1 MCVWVSALPQVLG
14 AHVALDA
21 DAGAQDLATAGPQA
35 LEHQLGRVLGTNTVS
50 LSPLP
55 GVTRA
60 RCHPCPVLPIPAV
73 TWCHPGHCHY
83 CSVSPVRCV
92 TRAQHHPC
100 PVSLVPAVTR
110 AQCHPRLV
118 SLVPAVT
125 RAQCHS
131 FPVSPLPGATQDTVP
146 VSVPVTVTHLPP
158 ARRRLPRRRGL
169 GVGIEAVVGQRGRGG
184 TARAVRRGRGD
195 TAGTVRG
202 GRGGTATT
210 VRG

>member
-83 CSVSPVRCV
+83 CSVSPVHCV
-92 TRAQHHPC
+92 TEP
-100 PVSLVPAVTR
+100 SITLVQCHLCLLSPGPSVTR
-110 AQCHPRLV
+110 GWCHLFLVSPVPSVTRSQCHPC
-118 SLVPAVT
+118 LVPPRTLSLSLSLSLSPTFLRRGAG
-125 RAQCHS
+125 S
-131 FPVSPLPGATQDTVP
+131 PGGEGSGSVSKPSSVRGDGVALPGQ
-146 VSVPVTVTHLPP
+146 
-158 ARRRLPRRRGL
+158 
-169 GVGIEAVVGQRGRGG
+169 
-184 TARAVRRGRGD
+184 
-195 TAGTVRG
+195 
-202 GRGGTATT
+202 
-210 VRG
+210 